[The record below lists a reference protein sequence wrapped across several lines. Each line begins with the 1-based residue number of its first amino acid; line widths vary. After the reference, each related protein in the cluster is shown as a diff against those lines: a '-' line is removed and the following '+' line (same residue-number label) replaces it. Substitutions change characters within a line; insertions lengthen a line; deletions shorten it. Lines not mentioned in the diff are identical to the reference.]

1 MLGHISL
8 TDLFRRKPDP
18 VGLTTLKVPA
28 INLDKTSDFG
38 MHKTIL
44 IFFTLYVAA
53 ALQLTGM
60 NLARMVKA
68 FIYQL
73 DELRLFNLSTTI
85 IILFINMNPALPSAP
100 NLFC

>member
-73 DELRLFNLSTTI
+73 DELRLLYVTSRQQLLFYSST
-85 IILFINMNPALPSAP
+85 
-100 NLFC
+100 